1 LRTAA
6 AGFSPVPFSAPVFGL
21 RAAPSALA
29 LTAPRAKARPRAR
42 RVRSGLGHRAVVALS
57 GPAATFVF
65 ISGLFLAAGAYGAVR
80 GGEYDAFIAE
90 NGAPADLA
98 AKAFGFGI
106 EAVTINGQ
114 AELSEAEVL
123 SVAEISPRSSL
134 LFLDVAK
141 VRERLEKLA
150 LVKEASVTKL
160 YPDRLLIEIEERQPF
175 ALWQKDGHVNIVASD
190 GTPLDLMRDQ
200 RFVRLP
206 LVVGPGANEKL
217 GDYLALLE
225 AAGDMKDRIQAG
237 ILVSGRRWTLKMTN
251 GIDVYFPEANP
262 AAAMASLAQLQ
273 RDSHI
278 LDKDVLSLDLR
289 QPGRMIARLT
299 EDAAAARAETFA
311 HKTKTKGGQT

>member
-6 AGFSPVPFSAPVFGL
+6 AGFSPVPFSTPGSGPRGAWFEP
-21 RAAPSALA
+21 ALA
-29 LTAPRAKARPRAR
+29 APRARTRPRAR
-42 RVRSGLGHRAVVALS
+42 KIRSGIWPRAAAALS

-65 ISGLFLAAGAYGAVR
+65 IFGLFLAAGAYGAVR

-90 NGAPADLA
+90 NGAPADIA
-98 AKAFGFGI
+98 AKAFGFAI

-114 AELSEAEVL
+114 IELSEAEVL

-200 RFVRLP
+200 RFVHLP
-206 LVVGPGANEKL
+206 LVVGPGANERL

-225 AAGDMKDRIQAG
+225 AAGDMKDKIQAG
-237 ILVSGRRWTLKMTN
+237 ILVSGRHWTLKMTN
-251 GIDVYFPEANP
+251 GIDVYFPEINP
-262 AAAMASLAQLQ
+262 VAAMASLVQLQ

-278 LDKDVLSLDLR
+278 LEKDVLSLDLR

-299 EDAAAARAETFA
+299 EDSAAARAETFA